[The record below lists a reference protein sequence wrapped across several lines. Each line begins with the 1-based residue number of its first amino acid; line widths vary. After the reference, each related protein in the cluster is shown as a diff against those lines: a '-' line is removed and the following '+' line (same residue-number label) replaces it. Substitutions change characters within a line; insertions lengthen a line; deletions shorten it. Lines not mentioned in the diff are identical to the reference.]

1 MTAIFFDIE
10 RETYRRE
17 EKVLQINT
25 GEVKENRH
33 VVKAWIVIKW
43 ADEVVTLAKRR
54 YRIERIEG

>member
-1 MTAIFFDIE
+1 MTAIFFDTE

-17 EKVLQINT
+17 ESVLQINS

-33 VVKAWIVIKW
+33 VAKCWVVIER
-43 ADEVVTLAKRR
+43 DNNVVTLPKRR